1 MQQVIVQLFNGLGNQ
16 LFQYAAGRTL
26 ASRLGASL
34 RLVHHDP
41 EAAQP
46 GRRLLLQQFAIANSI
61 ERMSS
66 LDRLVV
72 STKPQLRLPS
82 HIVRLANRTQVF
94 YQDPGKV
101 QHPFEFD
108 VEPTARSIYLSGYFQ
123 EHGLVTEIDALL
135 RRELVLRDPLHWQS
149 QQYADR
155 IRAARRPI
163 SIHLRRG
170 DYLTTFGPDG
180 LLSMS
185 YYEHAMQQMQDRF
198 SDASFFV
205 FSDDIE
211 FARFWASSNARMTVV
226 DCNDDARAHECMVL
240 MSLCQHHIIANS
252 TFSWWGAWLNARRD
266 KQVIAPDN
274 WLGVRTSRVRVACP
288 EWQLLPAQRST
299 DWPTLEPWAA
309 RSAGVVRG
317 QRRLNG

>member
-26 ASRLGASL
+26 ALRLGAPL

-46 GRRLLLQQFAIANSI
+46 GRRLLLQQFAIANGI
-61 ERMSS
+61 ESMNP

-72 STKPQLRLPS
+72 STKPQFRLPRQL
-82 HIVRLANRTQVF
+82 VRLANRTQVF
-94 YQDPGKV
+94 FQNPDKV
-101 QHPFEFD
+101 QQPFEFE
-108 VEPTARSIYLSGYFQ
+108 VEPSARSIYLSGYFQ
-123 EHGLVTEIDALL
+123 EYGLVREIEPML
-135 RRELVLRDPLHWQS
+135 RRELVLRGALHPQS
-149 QQYADR
+149 EQYADR

-170 DYLTTFGPDG
+170 DYLTTFGPNG
-180 LLSMS
+180 LLSMF
-185 YYEHAMQQMQDRF
+185 YYEHAMEQMQDQFR
-198 SDASFFV
+198 DASFFV
-205 FSDDIE
+205 FSDDID
-211 FARFWASSNARMTVV
+211 FARFWASSHPRMTVV
-226 DCNDDARAHECMVL
+226 DCNDEARAHECMYL

-274 WLGVRTSRVRVACP
+274 WLGVHTSRVRAACP
-288 EWQLLPAQRST
+288 EWQLLPAQGAPEP
-299 DWPTLEPWAA
+299 PTLERWAA
-309 RSAGVVRG
+309 RTAGLRG